1 MSGETGLTE
10 PPGVPGGGGRR
21 GLSPT
26 GWAAVTAL
34 GAAGITAAAT
44 LVTHFLPPSTPQ
56 AAVGASS
63 VLGSPSASGQGAL
76 VTPAPSPVPAPRSA
90 LIDRLTGTW
99 SGPARDGSQQ
109 LTMTLVVTADCA
121 EGRRCGTLTTD
132 LLPCVADITLV
143 GISDGPQ
150 FDFATGSY
158 SPDSSPS
165 CELRHGGDYFILG
178 DDVLAYR
185 TGYDGGRSGTLRRV
199 GQSS

>member
-1 MSGETGLTE
+1 MSDEAELTE
-10 PPGVPGGGGRR
+10 PPGGPGGGGRR

-26 GWAAVTAL
+26 AWAAVTAL

-44 LVTHFLPPSTPQ
+44 LVTHFLPPAPQ

-63 VLGSPSASGQGAL
+63 ALGSTPAARAGAL
-76 VTPAPSPVPAPRSA
+76 VTPAPSPVPAPRSV
-90 LIDRLTGTW
+90 LIDQLMGTW
-99 SGPARDGSQQ
+99 SGPARYGSQQ

-150 FDFATGSY
+150 FNFATGSY
-158 SPDSSPS
+158 SPDSSTS
-165 CELRHGGDYFILG
+165 CELRQGGDYFILG

-199 GQSS
+199 G